1 MPIGDTTVNMK
12 RSKRKKQK
20 SRAELEMDEEEQKDA
35 EYMSKIMGALK
46 KKLKQKTSDGPS
58 GASGPEQQNLHDE
71 NPRDPSLDIQYHENL
86 QDNYQSTDPQVL
98 ALDEYLN
105 SNYYKQKKINQE
117 RSWLEVV
124 GKMFN
129 AFMVCARKA
138 SQWGN
143 MNLCDKD
150 WKIPCKCS
158 ERQFRIRNIVLVDI
172 LSKHFLIFWE
182 KLQRSRFF
190 MMITHFSFST
200 GRERS

>member
-86 QDNYQSTDPQVL
+86 QDNYQSTD
-98 ALDEYLN
+98 
-105 SNYYKQKKINQE
+105 
-117 RSWLEVV
+117 
-124 GKMFN
+124 
-129 AFMVCARKA
+129 C
-138 SQWGN
+138 
-143 MNLCDKD
+143 
-150 WKIPCKCS
+150 
-158 ERQFRIRNIVLVDI
+158 
-172 LSKHFLIFWE
+172 
-182 KLQRSRFF
+182 
-190 MMITHFSFST
+190 
-200 GRERS
+200 